1 MKRTLLAAITFT
13 VFGCASTSNS
23 TSKTD
28 GPWAASVSYDRF
40 TDNVECFVST
50 GDYFTSTTVYTSNNK
65 YYPFVQVKNGVLLV
79 GVRSGG
85 QYKVPV
91 GDVKFRIDSNKAVDI
106 SVTETPLDKQAD
118 PMIDAM
124 KANFASLP
132 EDQRKLISDAYD
144 NAGKYSQAI
153 TSPVTAVSGE
163 KAKALLEQLKQG
175 RKLIYQA
182 GIFPNMPAMKSSIGE
197 IDINESFKK
206 ALIQCGVN

>member
-1 MKRTLLAAITFT
+1 MKRILLITLSFAFI
-13 VFGCASTSNS
+13 GCTSTP
-23 TSKTD
+23 KTE

-91 GDVKFRIDSNKAVDI
+91 GDVKFRIDSNQSVDI
-106 SVTETPLDKQAD
+106 SVSETPLDKQAN

-144 NAGKYSQAI
+144 NAGKYSQAV
-153 TSPVTAVSGE
+153 TSPITAAAGD

-182 GIFPNMPAMKSSIGE
+182 GLFPNMPAMKSTIGE
-197 IDINESFKK
+197 YVINASFHKSL
-206 ALIQCGVN
+206 AECGIK